1 MLLEHNGIELKSTT
15 ENSKKMYKNLE
26 IKQCISKFHMGQ
38 GRCLNRIFE
47 INRTN
52 KSENKIYRMQKKQ

>member
-1 MLLEHNGIELKSTT
+1 
-15 ENSKKMYKNLE
+15 MYKNLE

-47 INRTN
+47 INCTN
-52 KSENKIYRMQKKQ
+52 KSENKVYRMQKKQ